1 MSGLNTI
8 FILALAYVSVF
19 LEAHVGFVRNIFGAQ
34 IDLLPALM
42 VFTALTTDLLSVVL
56 LAVVGGL
63 MFDSLSVNPLGVSI
77 LPLFLIGF
85 VIYQQR
91 ELLLREHPFA
101 QFIMGVVASILHPV
115 MTLFLLM
122 NGGSVPLIGWKSL
135 WQLFVMAWGG
145 GVATPVFFKLF
156 ARIAN
161 ALTYQP
167 RVDAPFRADR
177 QIKRG
182 RSTLNS

>member
-1 MSGLNTI
+1 MNYLNTI
-8 FILALAYVSVF
+8 FILALAYVAVF

-34 IDLLPALM
+34 VDLLPALM
-42 VFTALTTDLLSVVL
+42 VFAALTSDLVTVVL
-56 LAVVGGL
+56 LAILGGL
-63 MFDSLSVNPLGVSI
+63 FFDSLSLNSLGVSI

-85 VIYQQR
+85 VIHRER

-101 QFIMGVVASILHPV
+101 QVIMGAIASILHPV

-122 NGGSVPLIGWKSL
+122 NGGNVPLLGWRSV
-135 WQLFVMAWGG
+135 WQLIVMAIGG
-145 GVATPVFFKLF
+145 GLAVPILFKLF
-156 ARIAN
+156 ARAQS

-167 RVDAPFRADR
+167 RLETPFRADR